1 MLRTPILR
9 GGGVVSP
16 ISNLDVDLVG
26 IRLVRIILPA
36 FLSRVALGMQFLAE
50 TWATHSIR
58 DETED
63 VSIVVFAGA
72 VPVIFLSPWAG
83 KLVDQ
88 YDRRIL
94 SYGCDATR
102 ALIWAC
108 GGLVLLFFEPSVA
121 LFVLLA
127 LLTAVLTAVYEPAFN
142 ALAVELVKP
151 ESFFRLNS
159 LLAASHQVGL
169 LSGAAAGGLLIELGV
184 DWVMQGSAV
193 CLGVA
198 ALCTLSLRKPAANA
212 PTPSSDESE
221 T

>member
-1 MLRTPILR
+1 
-9 GGGVVSP
+9 
-16 ISNLDVDLVG
+16 
-26 IRLVRIILPA
+26 
-36 FLSRVALGMQFLAE
+36 
-50 TWATHSIR
+50 
-58 DETED
+58 
-63 VSIVVFAGA
+63 
-72 VPVIFLSPWAG
+72 
-83 KLVDQ
+83 
-88 YDRRIL
+88 
-94 SYGCDATR
+94 
-102 ALIWAC
+102 
-108 GGLVLLFFEPSVA
+108 LFFEPSVA

-221 T
+221 TSIVAACLYVRRHLVLASILCAFLLLMSTLRTINTLLVPFCRDSLEACS